1 MESLLDQMNRAGD
14 DINRLETALANAR
27 RHYLHVGGETER
39 QCQQVAKGLK
49 RNIRQSSLYYHK
61 KVRRVRL
68 RVSVHCV
75 FGAWYLWKWKTTP
88 PISMLWIVPWLG
100 VLNPCLEVDM
110 R

>member
-1 MESLLDQMNRAGD
+1 VESLLDQMNRAGD

-68 RVSVHCV
+68 TAAQRSVFSLCGTCGSGKFNPRFRC
-75 FGAWYLWKWKTTP
+75 FGSFMVVHGWA
-88 PISMLWIVPWLG
+88 
-100 VLNPCLEVDM
+100 C
-110 R
+110 